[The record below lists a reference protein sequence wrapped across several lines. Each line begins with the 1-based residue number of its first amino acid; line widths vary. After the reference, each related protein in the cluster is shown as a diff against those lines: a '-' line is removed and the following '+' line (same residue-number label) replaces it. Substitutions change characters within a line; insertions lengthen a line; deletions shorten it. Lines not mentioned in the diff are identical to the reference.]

1 MLWSRRALVR
11 TALLAVAARPA
22 RWLVADWAG
31 FMGRGGAAATAR
43 ALTACF
49 RDPASPRAV
58 GRAYL
63 AAVPEEASVQGLV
76 RRLIGEA
83 SAVSAPLPLTD
94 RDALRA
100 AMRSRIRRDFAEGR
114 IVMVDGWFL
123 SQTEARLCAL
133 TACG

>member
-1 MLWSRRALVR
+1 MHFSRRALVR
-11 TALLAVAARPA
+11 TALLGVVTGPA
-22 RWLVADWAG
+22 RWLLADWAG
-31 FMGRGGAAATAR
+31 LMDRSGTAATAR

-49 RDPASPRAV
+49 HDPTSARAV

-63 AAVPEEASVQGLV
+63 AAVPEEASVQALV
-76 RRLIGEA
+76 GRLIGET
-83 SAVSAPLPLTD
+83 SAVSAPLPLAD
-94 RDALRA
+94 REALRA

-114 IVMVDGWFL
+114 VVTVDGWFL